1 MCPRSGGRRLSRTR
15 FARDSL
21 TALESLSPQVV
32 HSAKNAIFSLGCVV
46 TERSTIQSVG
56 SLRYGADCYLKSS
69 RNL

>member
-15 FARDSL
+15 FARYSL
-21 TALESLSPQVV
+21 AALEGLAAQVV
-32 HSAKNAIFSLGCVV
+32 HIAKNAIFTLGCVV

-56 SLRYGADCYLKSS
+56 SLRYEADCYLKSS